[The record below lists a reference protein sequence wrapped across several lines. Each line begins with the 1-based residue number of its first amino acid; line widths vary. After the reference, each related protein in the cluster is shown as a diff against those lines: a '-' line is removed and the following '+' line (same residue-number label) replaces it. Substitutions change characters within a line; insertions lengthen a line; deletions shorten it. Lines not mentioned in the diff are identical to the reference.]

1 MLKAVCPDSVATV
14 NVFLTHDFNSA
25 VGSFLSGFILG
36 CDAVFA
42 RVSSSTLRDD
52 DDRGVLGSLQ
62 LYEGNRSHTSNETAA
77 LLRSLTLLIH

>member
-1 MLKAVCPDSVATV
+1 M

-25 VGSFLSGFILG
+25 VGSFLSSFILG

-62 LYEGNRSHTSNETAA
+62 LYEENCSHSSNETTA

>member
-1 MLKAVCPDSVATV
+1 MLRAVCPDSVATV
-14 NVFLTHDFNSA
+14 NVFLTHDFNPA

-42 RVSSSTLRDD
+42 RVSSSTLWDD

-62 LYEGNRSHTSNETAA
+62 LYRGNRSHTSNEIAA
-77 LLRSLTLLIH
+77 LLRSIVPLIH